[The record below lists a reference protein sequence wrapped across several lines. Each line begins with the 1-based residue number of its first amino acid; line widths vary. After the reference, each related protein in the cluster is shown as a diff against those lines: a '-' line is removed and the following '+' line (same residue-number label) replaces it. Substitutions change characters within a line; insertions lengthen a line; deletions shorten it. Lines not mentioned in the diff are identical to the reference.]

1 MPRTT
6 GSRSDDGGW
15 RFTHRSV
22 EIRLTGDLSAHS
34 VSGRMTAAPSDAD
47 EIRDLL
53 FAYCWHMD
61 RGEFDAL
68 GALFA
73 HASMGDGI
81 DARTRPSSPASDA
94 IAALYRDR
102 CILYPDGTPRT
113 KHVCTNAIDRD
124 RVDDGRHA
132 TSRSYFLVEQQLDDF
147 PLQPIVGGRYH
158 DRFERVDGRLAVRRA
173 AVLRRPRRR
182 REPPP
187 ARGAPRSGVNPST
200 R

>member
-1 MPRTT
+1 
-6 GSRSDDGGW
+6 
-15 RFTHRSV
+15 V
-22 EIRLTGDLSAHS
+22 SAPAS
-34 VSGRMTAAPSDAD
+34 AVD

-53 FAYCWHMD
+53 FAYSWHMD

-73 HASMGDGI
+73 HASVGDGT
-81 DARTRPSSPASDA
+81 APHSPTLTGADA

-113 KHVCTNAIDRD
+113 KHVCTNAIIEL
-124 RVDDGRHA
+124 DDSGRRA

-158 DRFERVDGRLAVRRA
+158 DHFEQVGGRWRFTQRRFFVDLVGDVSRHQ
-173 AVLRRPRRR
+173 
-182 REPPP
+182 
-187 ARGAPRSGVNPST
+187 RGAR
-200 R
+200 RDQA